1 MTFNEFKNKLI
12 PSGVLLLCY
21 FVAPVLAQW
30 FMGASDSIYGRLTFS
45 LLLQAGLGI
54 AVVYKL
60 FGLKQALSEELT
72 ARLSRCGQ
80 PQAKTQEL
88 ADRIFP
94 AAGFI
99 IIVAIVGPPAGELI
113 AGGRLMTLLKV
124 AALGYAVYLGFKIW
138 KLAEPF
144 LASVPAEK
152 PPAAQ
157 AAPPAAVNRRRC
169 VNCGQ
174 PLEEPAEFCAFC
186 KHPAR

>member
-1 MTFNEFKNKLI
+1 MADIIDLRGTPI
-12 PSGVLLLCY
+12 
-21 FVAPVLAQW
+21 ARA
-30 FMGASDSIYGRLTFS
+30 LTKFYD
-45 LLLQAGLGI
+45 QGDGTYAE
-54 AVVYKL
+54 
-60 FGLKQALSEELT
+60 Q
-72 ARLSRCGQ
+72 
-80 PQAKTQEL
+80 
-88 ADRIFP
+88 
-94 AAGFI
+94 
-99 IIVAIVGPPAGELI
+99 
-113 AGGRLMTLLKV
+113 V